1 MKFSKKNLAVQ
12 LYTVREFIK
21 TREDFTATMKKLKA
35 MGYEAVQLSKTTL
48 PAKEMK
54 EILDGEGI
62 IPCATHEPGKD
73 FFENLPRIID
83 DLHTLDCGYTA
94 YPYPHV
100 EYKNAR
106 GWLDF
111 ARELDRIGETLRKE
125 GIVLTYHNHAI
136 ELEKFDGKTVL
147 DIIYD
152 SSCAINLQS
161 ELDTHWVQM
170 GGANPIEWI
179 KKMKN
184 RMPLLH
190 LKESGVLNGAFT
202 MREIGNGNLPWKEIL
217 EEADKGGCLWYIVEQ
232 DSCPGDP
239 FDSLKISFDYLS
251 QYF

>member
-1 MKFSKKNLAVQ
+1 MKFSKHNLAVQ
-12 LYTVREFIK
+12 LYTLRDFIK
-21 TREDFTATMKKLKA
+21 TTEDFTSTMKKLRKL
-35 MGYEAVQLSKTTL
+35 GYEAVQLSKTTL

-54 EILDGEGI
+54 LILDGEGL
-62 IPCATHEPGKD
+62 IPCATHESSQD
-73 FFENLPRIID
+73 YFENLPKIIEN
-83 DLHTLDCGYTA
+83 LHSLDCAYTA

-100 EYKNAR
+100 RYDDAK
-106 GWLDF
+106 GWEGF
-111 ARELDRIGETLRKE
+111 GQELDRIGGELRKE
-125 GIVLTYHNHAI
+125 GITFTYHNHAI

-152 SSCAINLQS
+152 SSCANNLQS

-170 GGANPIEWI
+170 GGASPVEWI

-190 LKESGVLNGAFT
+190 LKDTGVLNGSST

-232 DSCPGDP
+232 DTCPGDP
-239 FDSLKISFDYLS
+239 FDSLKISYDYLS